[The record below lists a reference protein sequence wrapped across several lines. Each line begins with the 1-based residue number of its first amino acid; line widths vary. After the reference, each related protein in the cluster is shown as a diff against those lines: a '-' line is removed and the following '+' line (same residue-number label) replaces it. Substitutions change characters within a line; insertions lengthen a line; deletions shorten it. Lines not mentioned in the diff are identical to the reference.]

1 MFHND
6 LQSEAAFYGKQL
18 EVIGHM
24 YVRPAKM
31 KAAYPDV
38 LFFCLYTTRLL
49 VDKKLLLTTAKE
61 IQKNLAMGPRWEKV
75 VRWDEDREFTLPV
88 RVIEYK
94 GLVRSAFS
102 ASMML
107 GKTVHYRFGHIG
119 FGFFSNGKQFGKCA
133 EASVYAML
141 ETIYNKNEDDPQCLD
156 YLWQAAAAISKLE
169 LGKELTKGDCLKIAQ
184 GMYAEITQDY
194 FPGLCAT
201 PKQPASPHG

>member
-1 MFHND
+1 MFLND

-18 EVIGHM
+18 EVIGQL
-24 YVRPAKM
+24 YVRPKEM

-49 VDKKLLLTTAKE
+49 VDKKLQLTTATQ
-61 IQKNLAMGPRWEKV
+61 IQERLAMGGPRWEKV
-75 VRWDEDREFTLPV
+75 VRWDEDREYTLPV

-94 GLVRSAFS
+94 GLVKSAFS

-107 GKTVHYRFGHIG
+107 DKKVHYRFGHIG
-119 FGFFSNGKQFGKCA
+119 FGFFGNSKQFGKCA

-141 ETIYNKNEDDPQCLD
+141 ETIYNKNEDDSQCLD

-169 LGKELTKGDCLKIAQ
+169 LGKELNKGTYLRVAQ
-184 GMYAEITQDY
+184 NIYAEITEDY
-194 FPGLCAT
+194 FPGICADT
-201 PKQPASPHG
+201 KQA